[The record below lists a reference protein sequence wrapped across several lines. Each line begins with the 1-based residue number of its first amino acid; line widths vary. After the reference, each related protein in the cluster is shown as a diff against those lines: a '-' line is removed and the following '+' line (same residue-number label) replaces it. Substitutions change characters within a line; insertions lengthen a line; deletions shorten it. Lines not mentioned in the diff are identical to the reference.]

1 MAVGGK
7 VLQVRQ
13 QAEVGLLNLQTEA
26 RGLSGIDQR
35 VVLVEAGE
43 NADGRVEGRLRPL
56 SLAESVA
63 FNREQQVPAN
73 SE

>member
-26 RGLSGIDQR
+26 HGLRGIDQR
-35 VVLVEAGE
+35 VVLVEAGQ
-43 NADGRVEGRLRPL
+43 NADGRIERLLRLL
-56 SLAESVA
+56 SLTESVA
-63 FNREQQVPAN
+63 FDSEQQVPAN
-73 SE
+73 SA

>member
-26 RGLSGIDQR
+26 RGLRGIDQR

-43 NADGRVEGRLRPL
+43 NADGRIERLLRLL
-56 SLAESVA
+56 SLTERVA
-63 FNREQQVPAN
+63 FDSEQQVPAN
-73 SE
+73 SA

>member
-26 RGLSGIDQR
+26 HGLRGIAQR
-35 VVLVEAGE
+35 VVLVEVGE
-43 NADGRVEGRLRPL
+43 NADGRIERLLRLL
-56 SLAESVA
+56 SLTESVA
-63 FNREQQVPAN
+63 FDSEQQVPAN
-73 SE
+73 SA